1 MRGPN
6 HGLFRDTACKVLDN
20 TSSPSCQTSPL
31 TRVYS
36 GLDDWKGGFFYLVL
50 FRRGRNEREEDAVL
64 ARARETNED
73 RPCRIGGGCVRFC
86 TENVSKLIFFPWY
99 ER

>member
-1 MRGPN
+1 M
-6 HGLFRDTACKVLDN
+6 
-20 TSSPSCQTSPL
+20 
-31 TRVYS
+31 
-36 GLDDWKGGFFYLVL
+36 L
-50 FRRGRNEREEDAVL
+50 FRRGRNERAEHAVL
-64 ARARETNED
+64 ARARETNEED